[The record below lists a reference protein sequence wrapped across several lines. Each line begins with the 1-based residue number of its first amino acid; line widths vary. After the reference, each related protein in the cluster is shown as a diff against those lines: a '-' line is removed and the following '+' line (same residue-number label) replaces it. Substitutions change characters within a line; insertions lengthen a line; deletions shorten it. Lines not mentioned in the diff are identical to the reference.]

1 MHLLVTGGTG
11 FIGRHLI
18 DALLKRGYRV
28 SLLAR
33 DFDKAKKIFN
43 GTVNL
48 LGTLEGAPLDI
59 DGVINLA
66 GEPIADKRWTKK
78 RKQQLVESRVATTDK
93 LVEWMAQA
101 ELKPKVLLSASAV
114 GYYGNYPENL
124 TLDEQTKPR
133 FGFASDLC
141 RQWEASAAKA
151 EPLGVRVCQLR
162 IGVVFGVNGGALKK
176 MLPAFKLGLGG
187 RIGDGWQWFSWIHM
201 ADMVNIILFL
211 LDHDRI
217 SGPVNAVA
225 PNPVT
230 NRELTRQLARLL
242 KRPAVLPV
250 PELALQVLMGESSSL
265 LTQGQEVVPKKLLQY
280 GFRYQYPRLE
290 EALQAVL

>member
-101 ELKPKVLLSASAV
+101 EVKPKVLLSASAV

-151 EPLGVRVCQLR
+151 ESLGVRVCQLR

-176 MLPAFKLGLGG
+176 MLPTFKLGLGG

-201 ADMVNIILFL
+201 ADMVNVILFL